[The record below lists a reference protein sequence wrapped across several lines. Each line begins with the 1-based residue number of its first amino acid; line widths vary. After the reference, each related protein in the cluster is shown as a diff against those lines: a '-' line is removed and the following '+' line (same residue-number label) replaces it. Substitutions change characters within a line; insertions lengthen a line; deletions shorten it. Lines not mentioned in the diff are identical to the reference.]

1 MMNKYIKNFAILASA
16 MAVAGAE
23 ASYNKDFDYYGGFP
37 TQNRN
42 TYRPQNT
49 NIPYYDGMNTSLP
62 NQQGNYNQE
71 SYYNPGQYGFD
82 RPFYPSQYPNNR
94 GSGHPAP
101 MHYQE
106 TNSQFGFT
114 TAPYYGYGMNTAPT
128 YNPPYHGMPYQRSAM
143 TGMPSMTINNYH
155 AIDPDYSREERYSK
169 QSSKHGKD
177 YRKSK
182 HKKSERR
189 KNKKERKPKYSSS
202 ESSTSSERGSRKS
215 SGESLAK
222 PLKTISLSRKEVS
235 NPSENAS
242 PLDTE
247 FLNSRLNSLSTLDT
261 RIREVKIREA
271 EAKAFKALLAVEE
284 AKVAE
289 LRSRAELLR
298 EQYYEKLLADRHLD
312 NGYITQVVGLPAI
325 DEMRQMEVGNL
336 AAAIGQTNR
345 ALHWEDASGYAK
357 AIVAVGG
364 LSDRF
369 NDVPQERL
377 EAYIE
382 LVYKKGVLYE
392 DVKTLINMSDLN

>member
-1 MMNKYIKNFAILASA
+1 MINKYIKKFALLASV

-23 ASYNKDFDYYGGFP
+23 ASYNNKDFDYYGGFP

-49 NIPYYDGMNTSLP
+49 NIPYYDGMKTSLP
-62 NQQGNYNQE
+62 NQQGNYDQGN
-71 SYYNPGQYGFD
+71 YYNPGQYGFD

-94 GSGHPAP
+94 DSGHPAP

-106 TNSQFGFT
+106 PNSQFGFI

-143 TGMPSMTINNYH
+143 TSMTINNYH
-155 AIDPDYSREERYSK
+155 AIDTGYSREEDRNFKKSR
-169 QSSKHGKD
+169 QGKD
-177 YRKSK
+177 YGKSK
-182 HKKSERR
+182 HKESERR

-215 SGESLAK
+215 SGESLIK
-222 PLKTISLSRKEVS
+222 PLKTVSLSIKKVS

-242 PLDTE
+242 LLDRE
-247 FLNSRLNSLSTLDT
+247 VLKSRPDSLDT
-261 RIREVKIREA
+261 RRRKAKAEAVKAQLVVKEA
-271 EAKAFKALLAVEE
+271 EIAG
-284 AKVAE
+284 
-289 LRSRAELLR
+289 LRAGVELLR
-298 EQYYEKLLADRHLD
+298 AQYYEKLLADQHLD
-312 NGYITQVVGLPAI
+312 NGYITQVLGLPAI

-357 AIVAVGG
+357 AIVAGGG

-377 EAYIE
+377 EVYIE

-392 DVKTLINMSDLN
+392 DVKTQINMSDLN